1 MTNQHDDTDARE
13 DFSDTPI
20 IPGPDNP
27 DPDGLFIAEVQGRN
41 KRLRQLIQFTH
52 SSTKAAAIMLVAAI
66 IALIVAN
73 TPAHG
78 PFLEFW
84 HTQVSIGIGPF
95 HGEMSLAHI
104 INDIFM
110 AVFFLLVGLEIKY
123 EMTAGEL
130 TNIRQA
136 ILPILGAMGG
146 VLAPIAIYLA
156 FNATHPEAFM
166 GWGVP
171 TATDIAFALG
181 ILSLLGSRVPN
192 GVRVFLS
199 TLAVAD
205 DIIAILVIAI
215 FYGES
220 PDLFWLAAA
229 AIVFVALIVM
239 NRMHVYSLVPYVLV
253 GCVLWFCV
261 FSSGIH
267 STIAGVLL
275 AFAIPSGSRVNLDN
289 FFDWSNKR
297 LRMANSF
304 YEGDE
309 TPLVAQK
316 DYITTVSSLSKISKQ
331 AVPPATRLEH
341 KLYPWVYFLVLP
353 LFALTNA
360 DVAVTGLDLATVT
373 SSPVVLG
380 VFCGLVLGK
389 PIGIM
394 LFSFITIKT
403 KIAKLPEFVT
413 WRHMFGASVLGGV
426 GFTMAIFVANLAYTD
441 AMLITEAKLS
451 ILVASTVAGIV
462 GFVLLFLQAKADQKR
477 GISYV
482 PEGREIFPGMTV
494 LENMEMGAYTL
505 RMSAKEKADKLNE
518 MYELFPRLYERKKQK
533 AGTLSGGEQQM
544 VAIARGLML
553 SPKLLMM
560 DEPSL
565 GLAPIIVDEVFDII
579 SRVNEKANIPVLLVE
594 QNAYMA
600 LSISHRSYVLE
611 NGVIVDEGES
621 KKLLASESIRTAYLG
636 K

>member
-1 MTNQHDDTDARE
+1 MTNQHGHDDADKHE

-52 SSTKAAAIMLVAAI
+52 SSTKAAAIMLLAAI
-66 IALIVAN
+66 VALVVAN

-84 HTQVSIGIGPF
+84 HTQISIGIGAF
-95 HGEMSLAHI
+95 HGEMSFAHI

-136 ILPILGAMGG
+136 ILPILGALGG

-220 PDLFWLAAA
+220 PDLLWLGAA

-239 NRMHVYSLVPYVLV
+239 NRMHVYSLVPYILV

-341 KLYPWVYFLVLP
+341 KLYPWVYFLILP

-360 DVAVTGLDLATVT
+360 DVAVTGLDFATVT

-403 KIAKLPEFVT
+403 KIAQLPEFVT
-413 WRHMFGASVLGGV
+413 WRHMLGASVLGGV
-426 GFTMAIFVANLAYTD
+426 GFTMAIFVANLAYAD
-441 AMLITEAKLS
+441 ALLITEAKLS
-451 ILVASTVAGIV
+451 ILVASTVAGVI
-462 GFVLLFLQAKADQKR
+462 GFVLLLLQAKADQRR

-482 PEGREIFPGMTV
+482 TIVPDDGNVTHADA
-494 LENMEMGAYTL
+494 EMA
-505 RMSAKEKADKLNE
+505 RDSE
-518 MYELFPRLYERKKQK
+518 ELVDQLGDEELAERVR
-533 AGTLSGGEQQM
+533 A
-544 VAIARGLML
+544 
-553 SPKLLMM
+553 
-560 DEPSL
+560 
-565 GLAPIIVDEVFDII
+565 
-579 SRVNEKANIPVLLVE
+579 
-594 QNAYMA
+594 
-600 LSISHRSYVLE
+600 
-611 NGVIVDEGES
+611 
-621 KKLLASESIRTAYLG
+621 ASEHAAAPGEIKVEIKG
-636 K
+636 E

>member
-1 MTNQHDDTDARE
+1 MTNQHGHDDADKHE

-52 SSTKAAAIMLVAAI
+52 SSTKAAAIMLLAAI
-66 IALIVAN
+66 VALVVAN

-84 HTQVSIGIGPF
+84 HTQVSIGIGAF
-95 HGEMSLAHI
+95 HGEMSFAHI

-136 ILPILGAMGG
+136 ILPILGALGG

-220 PDLFWLAAA
+220 PDLLWLGAA

-239 NRMHVYSLVPYVLV
+239 NRMHVYSLVPYILV

-297 LRMANSF
+297 LRMANGF

-341 KLYPWVYFLVLP
+341 KLYPWVYFLILP

-360 DVAVTGLDLATVT
+360 DVAVTGLDFATVT

-403 KIAKLPEFVT
+403 KIAQLPEFVT

-426 GFTMAIFVANLAYTD
+426 GFTMAIFVANLAYAD

-482 PEGREIFPGMTV
+482 TV
-494 LENMEMGAYTL
+494 VPDDGNVSHADAEMG
-505 RMSAKEKADKLNE
+505 RDSE
-518 MYELFPRLYERKKQK
+518 EL
-533 AGTLSGGEQQM
+533 
-544 VAIARGLML
+544 V
-553 SPKLLMM
+553 
-560 DEPSL
+560 DSL
-565 GLAPIIVDEVFDII
+565 GDEEL
-579 SRVNEKANIPVLLVE
+579 SERMR
-594 QNAYMA
+594 MA
-600 LSISHRSYVLE
+600 HESATVP
-611 NGVIVDEGES
+611 GEL
-621 KKLLASESIRTAYLG
+621 KIEVKNV
-636 K
+636 

>member
-1 MTNQHDDTDARE
+1 MINQHGYDDADKHE

-52 SSTKAAAIMLVAAI
+52 SSTKAAAIMLLAAI
-66 IALIVAN
+66 VALVVAN

-84 HTQVSIGIGPF
+84 HTQVSIGIGAF
-95 HGEMSLAHI
+95 HGEMSFAHI

-136 ILPILGAMGG
+136 ILPILGALGG

-220 PDLFWLAAA
+220 PDLLWLGAA

-239 NRMHVYSLVPYVLV
+239 NRMHVYSLVPYILV

-341 KLYPWVYFLVLP
+341 KLYPWVYFLILP

-360 DVAVTGLDLATVT
+360 DVAVTGLDFATVT

-394 LFSFITIKT
+394 LFSFITVKT
-403 KIAKLPEFVT
+403 RIASLPEFVT
-413 WRHMFGASVLGGV
+413 WRHMLGASVLGGV
-426 GFTMAIFVANLAYTD
+426 GFTMAIFVANLAYAD
-441 AMLITEAKLS
+441 ALLITEAKLS
-451 ILVASTVAGIV
+451 ILVASTVAGVI
-462 GFVLLFLQAKADQKR
+462 GFVLLLLQAKADQRR

-482 PEGREIFPGMTV
+482 TIVPDDGNVTHADA
-494 LENMEMGAYTL
+494 EMA
-505 RMSAKEKADKLNE
+505 RDSE
-518 MYELFPRLYERKKQK
+518 ELVDQL
-533 AGTLSGGEQQM
+533 G
-544 VAIARGLML
+544 
-553 SPKLLMM
+553 
-560 DEPSL
+560 DE
-565 GLAPIIVDEVFDII
+565 GLAE
-579 SRVNEKANIPVLLVE
+579 RVRA
-594 QNAYMA
+594 
-600 LSISHRSYVLE
+600 
-611 NGVIVDEGES
+611 
-621 KKLLASESIRTAYLG
+621 ASEHAAAPGEIKVEIKG
-636 K
+636 E

>member
-1 MTNQHDDTDARE
+1 MTNQHGHDDADKHE

-52 SSTKAAAIMLVAAI
+52 SSTKAAAIMLLAAI
-66 IALIVAN
+66 VALVVAN

-84 HTQVSIGIGPF
+84 HTQVSIGIGAF
-95 HGEMSLAHI
+95 HGEISFAHI

-136 ILPILGAMGG
+136 ILPILGALGG

-220 PDLFWLAAA
+220 PDLLWLGAA

-239 NRMHVYSLVPYVLV
+239 NRMHVYSLVPYILV

-341 KLYPWVYFLVLP
+341 KLYPWVYFLILP

-360 DVAVTGLDLATVT
+360 DVAVTGLDFATVT

-394 LFSFITIKT
+394 LFSFITVKT
-403 KIAKLPEFVT
+403 KIASLPEFVT
-413 WRHMFGASVLGGV
+413 WRHMLGASVLGGV
-426 GFTMAIFVANLAYTD
+426 GFTMAIFVANLAYAD
-441 AMLITEAKLS
+441 ALLITEAKLS
-451 ILVASTVAGIV
+451 ILVASTVAGVI
-462 GFVLLFLQAKADQKR
+462 GFVLLLLQAKADQRR

-482 PEGREIFPGMTV
+482 TIVPDDGNVTHADA
-494 LENMEMGAYTL
+494 EMA
-505 RMSAKEKADKLNE
+505 RDSE
-518 MYELFPRLYERKKQK
+518 ELVDQLGDEELAERVR
-533 AGTLSGGEQQM
+533 A
-544 VAIARGLML
+544 
-553 SPKLLMM
+553 
-560 DEPSL
+560 
-565 GLAPIIVDEVFDII
+565 
-579 SRVNEKANIPVLLVE
+579 
-594 QNAYMA
+594 
-600 LSISHRSYVLE
+600 
-611 NGVIVDEGES
+611 
-621 KKLLASESIRTAYLG
+621 ASEHAAAPGEIKVEIKG
-636 K
+636 E

>member
-1 MTNQHDDTDARE
+1 MTNQHGYDDADKHE
-13 DFSDTPI
+13 GFSDTPI

-52 SSTKAAAIMLVAAI
+52 SSTKAAAIMLLAAI
-66 IALIVAN
+66 VALVVAN

-84 HTQVSIGIGPF
+84 HTQVSIGIGAF
-95 HGEMSLAHI
+95 HGEMSFAHI

-136 ILPILGAMGG
+136 ILPILGALGG

-220 PDLFWLAAA
+220 PDLLWLGAA

-239 NRMHVYSLVPYVLV
+239 NRMHVYSLVPYILV

-341 KLYPWVYFLVLP
+341 KLYPWVYFLILP

-360 DVAVTGLDLATVT
+360 DVAVTGLDFATVT

-394 LFSFITIKT
+394 LFSFITVKT
-403 KIAKLPEFVT
+403 KIASLPEFVT
-413 WRHMFGASVLGGV
+413 WRHMLGASVLGGV
-426 GFTMAIFVANLAYTD
+426 GFTMAIFVANLAYAD
-441 AMLITEAKLS
+441 ALLIIEAKLS
-451 ILVASTVAGIV
+451 ILVASTVAGVI
-462 GFVLLFLQAKADQKR
+462 GFVLLLLQAKADQRR
-477 GISYV
+477 GINYV
-482 PEGREIFPGMTV
+482 TIVPDDGNVTHADA
-494 LENMEMGAYTL
+494 EMA
-505 RMSAKEKADKLNE
+505 RDSE
-518 MYELFPRLYERKKQK
+518 ELVDQLGDEELAERVR
-533 AGTLSGGEQQM
+533 A
-544 VAIARGLML
+544 
-553 SPKLLMM
+553 
-560 DEPSL
+560 
-565 GLAPIIVDEVFDII
+565 
-579 SRVNEKANIPVLLVE
+579 
-594 QNAYMA
+594 
-600 LSISHRSYVLE
+600 
-611 NGVIVDEGES
+611 
-621 KKLLASESIRTAYLG
+621 ASEHAAAPGEIKVEIKG
-636 K
+636 E

>member
-1 MTNQHDDTDARE
+1 MTNQHGHDDADKHE

-20 IPGPDNP
+20 IPSPDNP

-52 SSTKAAAIMLVAAI
+52 SSTKAAAIMLLAAI
-66 IALIVAN
+66 VALVVAN

-84 HTQVSIGIGPF
+84 HTQVSIGIGAF
-95 HGEMSLAHI
+95 HGEMSFAHI

-136 ILPILGAMGG
+136 ILPILGALGG

-220 PDLFWLAAA
+220 PDLLWLGAA

-239 NRMHVYSLVPYVLV
+239 NRMHVYSLVPYILV

-341 KLYPWVYFLVLP
+341 KLYPWVYFLILP

-360 DVAVTGLDLATVT
+360 DVAVTGLDFATVT

-389 PIGIM
+389 PIGII
-394 LFSFITIKT
+394 LFSFITVKT
-403 KIAKLPEFVT
+403 KIASLPEFVT
-413 WRHMFGASVLGGV
+413 WRHMLGASVLGGV
-426 GFTMAIFVANLAYTD
+426 GFTMAIFVANLAYAD
-441 AMLITEAKLS
+441 ALLITEAKLS
-451 ILVASTVAGIV
+451 ILVASTVAGVI
-462 GFVLLFLQAKADQKR
+462 GFVLLLLQAKADQRR

-482 PEGREIFPGMTV
+482 TIVPDDGNVTHADA
-494 LENMEMGAYTL
+494 EMA
-505 RMSAKEKADKLNE
+505 RDSE
-518 MYELFPRLYERKKQK
+518 ELVDQLGDEELAERVR
-533 AGTLSGGEQQM
+533 A
-544 VAIARGLML
+544 
-553 SPKLLMM
+553 
-560 DEPSL
+560 
-565 GLAPIIVDEVFDII
+565 
-579 SRVNEKANIPVLLVE
+579 
-594 QNAYMA
+594 
-600 LSISHRSYVLE
+600 
-611 NGVIVDEGES
+611 
-621 KKLLASESIRTAYLG
+621 ASEHAAAPGEIKVEIKG
-636 K
+636 E

>member
-1 MTNQHDDTDARE
+1 MTNQHGHDDADKHE

-52 SSTKAAAIMLVAAI
+52 SSTKAAAIMLLAAI
-66 IALIVAN
+66 VALVVAN

-84 HTQVSIGIGPF
+84 HTQVSIGIGAF
-95 HGEMSLAHI
+95 HGEMSFAHI

-136 ILPILGAMGG
+136 ILPILGALGG

-220 PDLFWLAAA
+220 PDLLWLGAA

-239 NRMHVYSLVPYVLV
+239 NRMHVYSLVPYILV

-341 KLYPWVYFLVLP
+341 KLYPWVYFLILP

-360 DVAVTGLDLATVT
+360 DVAVTGLDFATVT

-380 VFCGLVLGK
+380 VLCGLVLGK

-394 LFSFITIKT
+394 LFSFITVKT
-403 KIAKLPEFVT
+403 KIASLPEFVT
-413 WRHMFGASVLGGV
+413 WRHMLGASVLGGV
-426 GFTMAIFVANLAYTD
+426 GFTMAIFVANLAYAD
-441 AMLITEAKLS
+441 ALLITEAKLS
-451 ILVASTVAGIV
+451 ILVASTVAGVI
-462 GFVLLFLQAKADQKR
+462 GFVLLLLQAKADQRR

-482 PEGREIFPGMTV
+482 TIVPDDGNVTHADA
-494 LENMEMGAYTL
+494 EMA
-505 RMSAKEKADKLNE
+505 RDSE
-518 MYELFPRLYERKKQK
+518 ELVDQLGDEELAERVR
-533 AGTLSGGEQQM
+533 A
-544 VAIARGLML
+544 
-553 SPKLLMM
+553 
-560 DEPSL
+560 
-565 GLAPIIVDEVFDII
+565 
-579 SRVNEKANIPVLLVE
+579 
-594 QNAYMA
+594 
-600 LSISHRSYVLE
+600 
-611 NGVIVDEGES
+611 
-621 KKLLASESIRTAYLG
+621 ASEHAAAPGEIKVEIKGA
-636 K
+636 

>member
-1 MTNQHDDTDARE
+1 MTNQHGHDDADKHE

-20 IPGPDNP
+20 IPSPDNP
-27 DPDGLFIAEVQGRN
+27 DPDGLFIAEVQGCN

-52 SSTKAAAIMLVAAI
+52 SSAKAAAIMLLAAI
-66 IALIVAN
+66 VALVVAN

-84 HTQVSIGIGPF
+84 HTQVSIGIGAF
-95 HGEMSLAHI
+95 HGEMSFAHI

-136 ILPILGAMGG
+136 ILPILGALGG

-220 PDLFWLAAA
+220 PDLLWLGAA

-239 NRMHVYSLVPYVLV
+239 NRMHVYSLVPYILV

-341 KLYPWVYFLVLP
+341 KLYPWVYFLILP

-360 DVAVTGLDLATVT
+360 DVAVTGLDFATVT

-394 LFSFITIKT
+394 LFSFITVKT
-403 KIAKLPEFVT
+403 KIASLPEFVT
-413 WRHMFGASVLGGV
+413 WRHMLGASVLGGV
-426 GFTMAIFVANLAYTD
+426 GFTMAIFVANLAYAD
-441 AMLITEAKLS
+441 ALLITEAKLS
-451 ILVASTVAGIV
+451 ILVASTVAGVI
-462 GFVLLFLQAKADQKR
+462 GFVLLLLQAKADQRR

-482 PEGREIFPGMTV
+482 TIVPDDGNVTHADA
-494 LENMEMGAYTL
+494 EMA
-505 RMSAKEKADKLNE
+505 RDSE
-518 MYELFPRLYERKKQK
+518 ELVDQLGDEELAERVR
-533 AGTLSGGEQQM
+533 A
-544 VAIARGLML
+544 
-553 SPKLLMM
+553 
-560 DEPSL
+560 
-565 GLAPIIVDEVFDII
+565 
-579 SRVNEKANIPVLLVE
+579 
-594 QNAYMA
+594 
-600 LSISHRSYVLE
+600 
-611 NGVIVDEGES
+611 
-621 KKLLASESIRTAYLG
+621 ASEHAAAPGEIKVEIKG
-636 K
+636 E

>member
-1 MTNQHDDTDARE
+1 MTNQHGHDDADKHE

-20 IPGPDNP
+20 SPGPDNP

-52 SSTKAAAIMLVAAI
+52 SSTKAAAIMLLAAI
-66 IALIVAN
+66 VALVVAN

-84 HTQVSIGIGPF
+84 HTQVSIGIGAF
-95 HGEMSLAHI
+95 HGEMSFAHI

-136 ILPILGAMGG
+136 ILPILGALGG

-220 PDLFWLAAA
+220 PDLLWLGAA

-239 NRMHVYSLVPYVLV
+239 NRMHVYSLVPYILV

-341 KLYPWVYFLVLP
+341 KLYPWVYFLILP

-360 DVAVTGLDLATVT
+360 DVAVTGLDFATVT

-403 KIAKLPEFVT
+403 KIAQLPEFVT

-426 GFTMAIFVANLAYTD
+426 GFTMAIFVANLAYAD

-482 PEGREIFPGMTV
+482 TV
-494 LENMEMGAYTL
+494 VPDDGNVSHADAEMG
-505 RMSAKEKADKLNE
+505 RDSE
-518 MYELFPRLYERKKQK
+518 EL
-533 AGTLSGGEQQM
+533 
-544 VAIARGLML
+544 V
-553 SPKLLMM
+553 
-560 DEPSL
+560 DSL
-565 GLAPIIVDEVFDII
+565 GDEEL
-579 SRVNEKANIPVLLVE
+579 SERMR
-594 QNAYMA
+594 MA
-600 LSISHRSYVLE
+600 HESATVP
-611 NGVIVDEGES
+611 GEL
-621 KKLLASESIRTAYLG
+621 KIEVKNV
-636 K
+636 

>member
-1 MTNQHDDTDARE
+1 MLL
-13 DFSDTPI
+13 
-20 IPGPDNP
+20 G
-27 DPDGLFIAEVQGRN
+27 
-41 KRLRQLIQFTH
+41 
-52 SSTKAAAIMLVAAI
+52 AILS
-66 IALIVAN
+66 LIVAN
-73 TPAHG
+73 SPAYG
-78 PFLEFW
+78 SFLEFW
-84 HTQVSIGIGPF
+84 HTEITLGFGSANTS
-95 HGEMSLAHI
+95 MSLAHI

-136 ILPILGAMGG
+136 ILPILGALGG

-220 PDLFWLAAA
+220 PDLLWLGAA

-239 NRMHVYSLVPYVLV
+239 NRMHVYSLVPYILV

-341 KLYPWVYFLVLP
+341 KLYPWVYFLILP

-360 DVAVTGLDLATVT
+360 DVAVTGLDFATVT

-394 LFSFITIKT
+394 LFSFITVKT
-403 KIAKLPEFVT
+403 RIASLPEFVT
-413 WRHMFGASVLGGV
+413 WRHMLGAAVLGGV
-426 GFTMAIFVANLAYTD
+426 GFTMAIFVANLAYAD
-441 AMLITEAKLS
+441 AMLVTEAKLS
-451 ILVASTVAGIV
+451 ILVASTVAGVI
-462 GFVLLFLQAKADQKR
+462 GFVLLLLQAKADQRR

-482 PEGREIFPGMTV
+482 TIVPDDGNVTHADA
-494 LENMEMGAYTL
+494 EMA
-505 RMSAKEKADKLNE
+505 RDSE
-518 MYELFPRLYERKKQK
+518 ELVDQLGDEELAERVR
-533 AGTLSGGEQQM
+533 A
-544 VAIARGLML
+544 
-553 SPKLLMM
+553 
-560 DEPSL
+560 
-565 GLAPIIVDEVFDII
+565 
-579 SRVNEKANIPVLLVE
+579 
-594 QNAYMA
+594 
-600 LSISHRSYVLE
+600 
-611 NGVIVDEGES
+611 
-621 KKLLASESIRTAYLG
+621 ASEHAAAPGEIKVEIKG
-636 K
+636 E

>member
-1 MTNQHDDTDARE
+1 MTNQHGYDDADKHE

-52 SSTKAAAIMLVAAI
+52 SSTKAAAIMLLAAI
-66 IALIVAN
+66 VALVVAN

-84 HTQVSIGIGPF
+84 HTQVSIGIGAF
-95 HGEMSLAHI
+95 HGEMSFAHI

-136 ILPILGAMGG
+136 ILPILGALGG

-220 PDLFWLAAA
+220 PDLLWLGAA

-239 NRMHVYSLVPYVLV
+239 NRMHVYSLVPYILV
-253 GCVLWFCV
+253 GGVLWFCV

-341 KLYPWVYFLVLP
+341 KLYPWVYFLILP

-360 DVAVTGLDLATVT
+360 DVAVTGLDFATVT

-394 LFSFITIKT
+394 LFSFITVKT
-403 KIAKLPEFVT
+403 KIASLPEFVT
-413 WRHMFGASVLGGV
+413 WRHMLGASVLGGV
-426 GFTMAIFVANLAYTD
+426 GFTMAIFVANLAYAD
-441 AMLITEAKLS
+441 ALLITEAKLS
-451 ILVASTVAGIV
+451 ILVASTVAGVI
-462 GFVLLFLQAKADQKR
+462 GFVLLLLQAKADQRR

-482 PEGREIFPGMTV
+482 AIVPDDGNVTHADA
-494 LENMEMGAYTL
+494 EMA
-505 RMSAKEKADKLNE
+505 RDSE
-518 MYELFPRLYERKKQK
+518 ELVDQLGDEELAERVR
-533 AGTLSGGEQQM
+533 A
-544 VAIARGLML
+544 
-553 SPKLLMM
+553 
-560 DEPSL
+560 
-565 GLAPIIVDEVFDII
+565 
-579 SRVNEKANIPVLLVE
+579 
-594 QNAYMA
+594 
-600 LSISHRSYVLE
+600 
-611 NGVIVDEGES
+611 
-621 KKLLASESIRTAYLG
+621 ASEHAAAPGEIKVEIKG
-636 K
+636 E

>member
-1 MTNQHDDTDARE
+1 MTNQHGHDDADKHE

-52 SSTKAAAIMLVAAI
+52 SSTKAAAIMLLAAI
-66 IALIVAN
+66 VALVVAN

-84 HTQVSIGIGPF
+84 HTQVSIGIGAF
-95 HGEMSLAHI
+95 HGEMSFAHI

-136 ILPILGAMGG
+136 ILPILGALGG

-166 GWGVP
+166 GWGLP

-220 PDLFWLAAA
+220 PDLLWLGAA

-239 NRMHVYSLVPYVLV
+239 NRMHVYSLVPYILV

-341 KLYPWVYFLVLP
+341 KLYPWVYFLILP

-360 DVAVTGLDLATVT
+360 DVAVTGLDFATVT

-403 KIAKLPEFVT
+403 KIAQLPEFVT

-426 GFTMAIFVANLAYTD
+426 GFTMAIFVANLAYAD

-482 PEGREIFPGMTV
+482 TV
-494 LENMEMGAYTL
+494 VPDDGNVSHADAEMG
-505 RMSAKEKADKLNE
+505 RDSE
-518 MYELFPRLYERKKQK
+518 EL
-533 AGTLSGGEQQM
+533 
-544 VAIARGLML
+544 V
-553 SPKLLMM
+553 
-560 DEPSL
+560 DSL
-565 GLAPIIVDEVFDII
+565 GDEEL
-579 SRVNEKANIPVLLVE
+579 SERMR
-594 QNAYMA
+594 MA
-600 LSISHRSYVLE
+600 HESATVP
-611 NGVIVDEGES
+611 GEL
-621 KKLLASESIRTAYLG
+621 KIEVKNV
-636 K
+636 

>member
-1 MTNQHDDTDARE
+1 MTNQHGHDDADKHE

-52 SSTKAAAIMLVAAI
+52 SSTKAAAIMLLAAI
-66 IALIVAN
+66 VALVVAN

-84 HTQVSIGIGPF
+84 HTQVSIGIGAF
-95 HGEMSLAHI
+95 HGEMSFAHI

-136 ILPILGAMGG
+136 ILPILGALGG

-156 FNATHPEAFM
+156 FNATRPEAFM

-220 PDLFWLAAA
+220 PDLLWLGAA

-239 NRMHVYSLVPYVLV
+239 NRMHVYSLVPYILV

-341 KLYPWVYFLVLP
+341 KLYPWVYFLILP

-360 DVAVTGLDLATVT
+360 DVAVTGLDFATVT

-394 LFSFITIKT
+394 LFSFITVKT
-403 KIAKLPEFVT
+403 KIASLPEFVT
-413 WRHMFGASVLGGV
+413 WRHMLGASVLGGV
-426 GFTMAIFVANLAYTD
+426 GFTMAIFVANLAYAD
-441 AMLITEAKLS
+441 ALLITEAKLS
-451 ILVASTVAGIV
+451 ILVASTVAGVI
-462 GFVLLFLQAKADQKR
+462 GFVLLLLQAKADQRR

-482 PEGREIFPGMTV
+482 TIVPDDGNVTHADA
-494 LENMEMGAYTL
+494 EMA
-505 RMSAKEKADKLNE
+505 RDSE
-518 MYELFPRLYERKKQK
+518 ELVDQLGDEEL
-533 AGTLSGGEQQM
+533 A
-544 VAIARGLML
+544 ARVR
-553 SPKLLMM
+553 
-560 DEPSL
+560 
-565 GLAPIIVDEVFDII
+565 A
-579 SRVNEKANIPVLLVE
+579 
-594 QNAYMA
+594 
-600 LSISHRSYVLE
+600 
-611 NGVIVDEGES
+611 
-621 KKLLASESIRTAYLG
+621 ASEHAAAPGEIKVEIKG
-636 K
+636 E

>member
-1 MTNQHDDTDARE
+1 MTNQHERETADRRE

-84 HTQVSIGIGPF
+84 HTQVSIGIGAF

-136 ILPILGAMGG
+136 ILPILGALGG
-146 VLAPIAIYLA
+146 VLAPIVIYLI

-229 AIVFVALIVM
+229 AVVFVALIVM

-341 KLYPWVYFLVLP
+341 KLYPWVYFLILP

-360 DVAVTGLDLATVT
+360 DVAVTGLDLAMVT

-380 VFCGLVLGK
+380 VFCGLVFGK

-403 KIAKLPEFVT
+403 KIAQLPEFVT

-426 GFTMAIFVANLAYTD
+426 GFTMAIFVANLAYAD

-482 PEGREIFPGMTV
+482 TV
-494 LENMEMGAYTL
+494 VPDDGNVSHADAEMG
-505 RMSAKEKADKLNE
+505 RDSE
-518 MYELFPRLYERKKQK
+518 EL
-533 AGTLSGGEQQM
+533 
-544 VAIARGLML
+544 V
-553 SPKLLMM
+553 
-560 DEPSL
+560 DSL
-565 GLAPIIVDEVFDII
+565 GDEEL
-579 SRVNEKANIPVLLVE
+579 SERML
-594 QNAYMA
+594 MA
-600 LSISHRSYVLE
+600 HESATVP
-611 NGVIVDEGES
+611 GEL
-621 KKLLASESIRTAYLG
+621 KIEVKDV
-636 K
+636 

>member
-1 MTNQHDDTDARE
+1 MTNQHGHDDADKHE

-52 SSTKAAAIMLVAAI
+52 SSTKAAAIMLLAAI
-66 IALIVAN
+66 VALVVAN

-84 HTQVSIGIGPF
+84 HTQISIGIGAF
-95 HGEMSLAHI
+95 HGEMSFAHI

-136 ILPILGAMGG
+136 ILPILGALGG

-220 PDLFWLAAA
+220 PDLLWLGAA

-239 NRMHVYSLVPYVLV
+239 NRMHVYSLVPYILV

-267 STIAGVLL
+267 STIADVLL

-341 KLYPWVYFLVLP
+341 KLYPWVYFLILP

-360 DVAVTGLDLATVT
+360 DVAVTGLDFATVT
-373 SSPVVLG
+373 SLPVVLG

-394 LFSFITIKT
+394 LFSFITVKT
-403 KIAKLPEFVT
+403 KIASLPEFVT
-413 WRHMFGASVLGGV
+413 WRHMLGASVLGGV
-426 GFTMAIFVANLAYTD
+426 GFTMAIFVANLAYAD
-441 AMLITEAKLS
+441 ALLITEAKLS
-451 ILVASTVAGIV
+451 ILVASTVAGVI
-462 GFVLLFLQAKADQKR
+462 GFVLLLLQAKADQRR

-482 PEGREIFPGMTV
+482 TIVPDDGNVTHADA
-494 LENMEMGAYTL
+494 EMA
-505 RMSAKEKADKLNE
+505 RDSE
-518 MYELFPRLYERKKQK
+518 ELVDQLGDEELAERVR
-533 AGTLSGGEQQM
+533 A
-544 VAIARGLML
+544 
-553 SPKLLMM
+553 
-560 DEPSL
+560 
-565 GLAPIIVDEVFDII
+565 
-579 SRVNEKANIPVLLVE
+579 
-594 QNAYMA
+594 
-600 LSISHRSYVLE
+600 
-611 NGVIVDEGES
+611 
-621 KKLLASESIRTAYLG
+621 ASEHAAAPGEIKVEIKG
-636 K
+636 E

>member
-1 MTNQHDDTDARE
+1 MTNQHGHDDADKHE

-52 SSTKAAAIMLVAAI
+52 SSTKAAAIMLLAAI
-66 IALIVAN
+66 VALVVAN

-84 HTQVSIGIGPF
+84 HTQVSIGIGAF
-95 HGEMSLAHI
+95 HGEMSFAHI

-136 ILPILGAMGG
+136 ILPILGALGG

-181 ILSLLGSRVPN
+181 ILSLLGSSVPN

-220 PDLFWLAAA
+220 PDLLWLGAA

-239 NRMHVYSLVPYVLV
+239 NRMHVYSLVPYILV

-341 KLYPWVYFLVLP
+341 KLYPWVYFLILP

-360 DVAVTGLDLATVT
+360 DVAVTGLDFATVT

-394 LFSFITIKT
+394 LFSFITVKT
-403 KIAKLPEFVT
+403 KIASLPEFVT
-413 WRHMFGASVLGGV
+413 WRHMLGASVLGGV
-426 GFTMAIFVANLAYTD
+426 GFTMAIFVANLAYAD
-441 AMLITEAKLS
+441 ALLITEAKLS
-451 ILVASTVAGIV
+451 ILVASTVAGVI
-462 GFVLLFLQAKADQKR
+462 GFVLLLLQAKADQRR

-482 PEGREIFPGMTV
+482 TIVPDDGNVTHADA
-494 LENMEMGAYTL
+494 EMA
-505 RMSAKEKADKLNE
+505 RDSE
-518 MYELFPRLYERKKQK
+518 ELVDQLGDEELAERVR
-533 AGTLSGGEQQM
+533 A
-544 VAIARGLML
+544 
-553 SPKLLMM
+553 
-560 DEPSL
+560 
-565 GLAPIIVDEVFDII
+565 
-579 SRVNEKANIPVLLVE
+579 
-594 QNAYMA
+594 
-600 LSISHRSYVLE
+600 
-611 NGVIVDEGES
+611 
-621 KKLLASESIRTAYLG
+621 ASEHAAAPGEIKVEIKG
-636 K
+636 E

>member
-1 MTNQHDDTDARE
+1 MSNQHGHDDADKHE

-52 SSTKAAAIMLVAAI
+52 SSTKAAAIMLMAAI

-84 HTQVSIGIGPF
+84 HMKVAVGIGPF
-95 HGEMSLAHI
+95 HGEMSFAHV

-136 ILPILGAMGG
+136 ILPILGALGG

-156 FNATHPEAFM
+156 FNATHPEAFI

-220 PDLFWLAAA
+220 PDLFWLAMAA
-229 AIVFVALIVM
+229 VVFVALIVM
-239 NRMHVYSLVPYVLV
+239 NRMHVYSLVPYILV

-341 KLYPWVYFLVLP
+341 KLYPWVYFLILP

-360 DVAVTGLDLATVT
+360 DVAVTGLDFATVT

-394 LFSFITIKT
+394 LFSFITVKT
-403 KIAKLPEFVT
+403 KIASLPEFVT
-413 WRHMFGASVLGGV
+413 WRHMLGAAVLGGV
-426 GFTMAIFVANLAYTD
+426 GFTMAIFVANLAYAD
-441 AMLITEAKLS
+441 ALLITEAKLS
-451 ILVASTVAGIV
+451 ILVASTVAGVI
-462 GFVLLFLQAKADQKR
+462 GFVLLLLQAKADQRR

-482 PEGREIFPGMTV
+482 TIVPDDGNVTHADA
-494 LENMEMGAYTL
+494 EMA
-505 RMSAKEKADKLNE
+505 RDSE
-518 MYELFPRLYERKKQK
+518 ELVDQLGDEELAERVR
-533 AGTLSGGEQQM
+533 A
-544 VAIARGLML
+544 
-553 SPKLLMM
+553 
-560 DEPSL
+560 
-565 GLAPIIVDEVFDII
+565 
-579 SRVNEKANIPVLLVE
+579 
-594 QNAYMA
+594 
-600 LSISHRSYVLE
+600 
-611 NGVIVDEGES
+611 
-621 KKLLASESIRTAYLG
+621 ASEHAAAPGEIKVEIKG
-636 K
+636 E

>member
-1 MTNQHDDTDARE
+1 MTNQHGHDDADKHE

-52 SSTKAAAIMLVAAI
+52 SSTKAAAIMLLAAI
-66 IALIVAN
+66 VALVVAN

-84 HTQVSIGIGPF
+84 HTQVSIGIGAF
-95 HGEMSLAHI
+95 HGEMSFAHI

-136 ILPILGAMGG
+136 ILPILGALGG

-220 PDLFWLAAA
+220 PDLLWLGAA

-239 NRMHVYSLVPYVLV
+239 NRMHVYSLVPYILV

-341 KLYPWVYFLVLP
+341 KLYPWVYFLILP

-360 DVAVTGLDLATVT
+360 DVAVTGLDFATVT
-373 SSPVVLG
+373 SLPVVLG

-394 LFSFITIKT
+394 LFSFITVKT
-403 KIAKLPEFVT
+403 KIASLPEFVT
-413 WRHMFGASVLGGV
+413 WRHMLGASVLGGV
-426 GFTMAIFVANLAYTD
+426 GFTMAIFVANLAYAD
-441 AMLITEAKLS
+441 ALLITEAKLS
-451 ILVASTVAGIV
+451 ILVASTVAGVI
-462 GFVLLFLQAKADQKR
+462 GFVLLLLQAKADQRR

-482 PEGREIFPGMTV
+482 TIVPDDGNVTHADA
-494 LENMEMGAYTL
+494 EMA
-505 RMSAKEKADKLNE
+505 RDSE
-518 MYELFPRLYERKKQK
+518 ELVDQLGDEELAERVR
-533 AGTLSGGEQQM
+533 A
-544 VAIARGLML
+544 
-553 SPKLLMM
+553 
-560 DEPSL
+560 
-565 GLAPIIVDEVFDII
+565 
-579 SRVNEKANIPVLLVE
+579 
-594 QNAYMA
+594 
-600 LSISHRSYVLE
+600 
-611 NGVIVDEGES
+611 
-621 KKLLASESIRTAYLG
+621 ASEHAAAPGEIKVEIKG
-636 K
+636 E

>member
-1 MTNQHDDTDARE
+1 MTNQHGYDDADKHE

-52 SSTKAAAIMLVAAI
+52 SSTKAAAIMLLAAI
-66 IALIVAN
+66 VALVVAN

-84 HTQVSIGIGPF
+84 HTQVSIGIGAF
-95 HGEMSLAHI
+95 HGEMSFAHI

-130 TNIRQA
+130 TNIRQT
-136 ILPILGAMGG
+136 ILPILGALGG

-220 PDLFWLAAA
+220 PDLLWLGAA

-239 NRMHVYSLVPYVLV
+239 NRMHVYSLVPYILV

-341 KLYPWVYFLVLP
+341 KLYPWVYFLILP

-360 DVAVTGLDLATVT
+360 DVAVTGLDFATVT

-394 LFSFITIKT
+394 LFSFITVKT
-403 KIAKLPEFVT
+403 KIASLPEFVT
-413 WRHMFGASVLGGV
+413 WRHMLGAAVLGGV
-426 GFTMAIFVANLAYTD
+426 GFTMAIFVANLAYAD
-441 AMLITEAKLS
+441 AMLVTEAKLS
-451 ILVASTVAGIV
+451 ILVASTVAGVI
-462 GFVLLFLQAKADQKR
+462 GFVLLLLQAKADQRR

-482 PEGREIFPGMTV
+482 TIVPDDGNVTHADA
-494 LENMEMGAYTL
+494 EMA
-505 RMSAKEKADKLNE
+505 RDSE
-518 MYELFPRLYERKKQK
+518 ELVDQLGDEELAERVR
-533 AGTLSGGEQQM
+533 A
-544 VAIARGLML
+544 
-553 SPKLLMM
+553 
-560 DEPSL
+560 
-565 GLAPIIVDEVFDII
+565 
-579 SRVNEKANIPVLLVE
+579 
-594 QNAYMA
+594 
-600 LSISHRSYVLE
+600 
-611 NGVIVDEGES
+611 
-621 KKLLASESIRTAYLG
+621 ASEHAAAPGEIKVEIKG
-636 K
+636 E

>member
-1 MTNQHDDTDARE
+1 MTNQHGHDDADKHE

-20 IPGPDNP
+20 IPSPDNP

-52 SSTKAAAIMLVAAI
+52 SSTKAAAIMLLAAI
-66 IALIVAN
+66 VALVVAN

-84 HTQVSIGIGPF
+84 HTQVSIGIGAF
-95 HGEMSLAHI
+95 HGEMSFAYI

-136 ILPILGAMGG
+136 ILPILGALGG

-220 PDLFWLAAA
+220 PDLLWLGAA

-239 NRMHVYSLVPYVLV
+239 NRMHVYSLVPYILV

-341 KLYPWVYFLVLP
+341 KLYPWVYFLILP

-360 DVAVTGLDLATVT
+360 DVAVTGLDFATVT

-394 LFSFITIKT
+394 LFSFITVKT
-403 KIAKLPEFVT
+403 RIASLPEFVT
-413 WRHMFGASVLGGV
+413 WRHMLGAAVLGGV
-426 GFTMAIFVANLAYTD
+426 GFTMAIFVANLAYAD
-441 AMLITEAKLS
+441 AMLVTEAKLS
-451 ILVASTVAGIV
+451 ILVASTVAGVI
-462 GFVLLFLQAKADQKR
+462 GFVLLLLQAKADQRR

-482 PEGREIFPGMTV
+482 TIVPDDGNVTHADA
-494 LENMEMGAYTL
+494 EMA
-505 RMSAKEKADKLNE
+505 RDSE
-518 MYELFPRLYERKKQK
+518 ELVDQLGDEELAERVR
-533 AGTLSGGEQQM
+533 A
-544 VAIARGLML
+544 
-553 SPKLLMM
+553 
-560 DEPSL
+560 
-565 GLAPIIVDEVFDII
+565 
-579 SRVNEKANIPVLLVE
+579 
-594 QNAYMA
+594 
-600 LSISHRSYVLE
+600 
-611 NGVIVDEGES
+611 
-621 KKLLASESIRTAYLG
+621 ASEHAAAPGEIKVEIKG
-636 K
+636 E

>member
-1 MTNQHDDTDARE
+1 MTNQHGHDDADKHE

-52 SSTKAAAIMLVAAI
+52 SSTKAAAIMLLAAI
-66 IALIVAN
+66 VALVVAN

-84 HTQVSIGIGPF
+84 HTQVSIGIGAF
-95 HGEMSLAHI
+95 HGEMSFAHI

-136 ILPILGAMGG
+136 ILPILGALGG

-220 PDLFWLAAA
+220 PDLLWLGAA

-239 NRMHVYSLVPYVLV
+239 NRMHVYSLVPYILV

-341 KLYPWVYFLVLP
+341 KLYPWVYFLILP

-360 DVAVTGLDLATVT
+360 DVAVTGLDFATVT

-403 KIAKLPEFVT
+403 KIAQLPEFVT

-426 GFTMAIFVANLAYTD
+426 GFTMAIFVANLAYAD

-477 GISYV
+477 GINYV
-482 PEGREIFPGMTV
+482 TV
-494 LENMEMGAYTL
+494 VPDDGNVSHADAEMG
-505 RMSAKEKADKLNE
+505 RDSE
-518 MYELFPRLYERKKQK
+518 EL
-533 AGTLSGGEQQM
+533 
-544 VAIARGLML
+544 V
-553 SPKLLMM
+553 
-560 DEPSL
+560 DSL
-565 GLAPIIVDEVFDII
+565 GDEEL
-579 SRVNEKANIPVLLVE
+579 SERMR
-594 QNAYMA
+594 MA
-600 LSISHRSYVLE
+600 HESATVP
-611 NGVIVDEGES
+611 GEL
-621 KKLLASESIRTAYLG
+621 KIEVKNV
-636 K
+636 

>member
-1 MTNQHDDTDARE
+1 MTNQHGHDDADKHE
-13 DFSDTPI
+13 DFSDTSI

-52 SSTKAAAIMLVAAI
+52 SSTKAAAIMLLAAI
-66 IALIVAN
+66 VALVVAN

-84 HTQVSIGIGPF
+84 HTQVSIGIGAF
-95 HGEMSLAHI
+95 HGEMSFAHI

-136 ILPILGAMGG
+136 ILPILGALGG

-220 PDLFWLAAA
+220 PDLLWLGAA

-239 NRMHVYSLVPYVLV
+239 NRMHVYSLVPYILV

-341 KLYPWVYFLVLP
+341 KLYPWVYFLILP

-360 DVAVTGLDLATVT
+360 DVAVTGLDFATVT

-403 KIAKLPEFVT
+403 KIAQLPEFVT

-426 GFTMAIFVANLAYTD
+426 GFTMAIFVANLAYAD

-482 PEGREIFPGMTV
+482 TV
-494 LENMEMGAYTL
+494 VPDDGNVSHADAEMG
-505 RMSAKEKADKLNE
+505 RDSE
-518 MYELFPRLYERKKQK
+518 EL
-533 AGTLSGGEQQM
+533 
-544 VAIARGLML
+544 V
-553 SPKLLMM
+553 
-560 DEPSL
+560 DSL
-565 GLAPIIVDEVFDII
+565 GDEEL
-579 SRVNEKANIPVLLVE
+579 SERMR
-594 QNAYMA
+594 MA
-600 LSISHRSYVLE
+600 HESATVP
-611 NGVIVDEGES
+611 GEL
-621 KKLLASESIRTAYLG
+621 KIEVKNV
-636 K
+636 

>member
-1 MTNQHDDTDARE
+1 MTNQHGHDDADKHE

-20 IPGPDNP
+20 IPSPDNP

-52 SSTKAAAIMLVAAI
+52 SSAKAAAIMLLAAI
-66 IALIVAN
+66 VALVVAN

-84 HTQVSIGIGPF
+84 HTQVSIGIGAF
-95 HGEMSLAHI
+95 HGEMSFAHI

-136 ILPILGAMGG
+136 ILPILGALGG

-220 PDLFWLAAA
+220 PDLLWLGAA

-239 NRMHVYSLVPYVLV
+239 NRMHVYSLVPYILV

-341 KLYPWVYFLVLP
+341 KLYPWVYFLILP

-360 DVAVTGLDLATVT
+360 DVAVTGLDFATVT

-394 LFSFITIKT
+394 LFSFITVKT
-403 KIAKLPEFVT
+403 KIASLPEFVT
-413 WRHMFGASVLGGV
+413 WRHMLGASVLGGV
-426 GFTMAIFVANLAYTD
+426 GFTMAIFVANLAYAD
-441 AMLITEAKLS
+441 ALLITEAKLS
-451 ILVASTVAGIV
+451 ILVASTVAGVI
-462 GFVLLFLQAKADQKR
+462 GFVLLLLQAKADQRR

-482 PEGREIFPGMTV
+482 TIVPDDGNVTHADA
-494 LENMEMGAYTL
+494 EMA
-505 RMSAKEKADKLNE
+505 RDSE
-518 MYELFPRLYERKKQK
+518 ELVDQLGDEELAERVR
-533 AGTLSGGEQQM
+533 A
-544 VAIARGLML
+544 
-553 SPKLLMM
+553 
-560 DEPSL
+560 
-565 GLAPIIVDEVFDII
+565 
-579 SRVNEKANIPVLLVE
+579 
-594 QNAYMA
+594 
-600 LSISHRSYVLE
+600 
-611 NGVIVDEGES
+611 
-621 KKLLASESIRTAYLG
+621 ASEHAAAPGEIKVEIKG
-636 K
+636 E

>member
-1 MTNQHDDTDARE
+1 MTNQHGHDDADKHE

-52 SSTKAAAIMLVAAI
+52 SSTKAAAIMLLAAI
-66 IALIVAN
+66 VALVVAN

-84 HTQVSIGIGPF
+84 HTQVSIGIGAF
-95 HGEMSLAHI
+95 HGEMSFAHI

-136 ILPILGAMGG
+136 ILPILGALGG

-220 PDLFWLAAA
+220 PDLLWLGAA

-239 NRMHVYSLVPYVLV
+239 NRMHVYSLVPYILV

-341 KLYPWVYFLVLP
+341 KLYPWVYFLILP

-360 DVAVTGLDLATVT
+360 DVAVTGLDFATVT

-394 LFSFITIKT
+394 LFSFITVKT
-403 KIAKLPEFVT
+403 KIASLPEFVT
-413 WRHMFGASVLGGV
+413 WRHMLGASVLGGV
-426 GFTMAIFVANLAYTD
+426 GFTMAIFVANLAYAD
-441 AMLITEAKLS
+441 ALLITEAKLS
-451 ILVASTVAGIV
+451 ILVASTVAGVI
-462 GFVLLFLQAKADQKR
+462 GFVLLLLQAKADQGR
-477 GISYV
+477 GINYV
-482 PEGREIFPGMTV
+482 TIVPDDGNVTHADA
-494 LENMEMGAYTL
+494 EMA
-505 RMSAKEKADKLNE
+505 RDSE
-518 MYELFPRLYERKKQK
+518 ELVDQLGDEELAERVR
-533 AGTLSGGEQQM
+533 A
-544 VAIARGLML
+544 
-553 SPKLLMM
+553 
-560 DEPSL
+560 
-565 GLAPIIVDEVFDII
+565 
-579 SRVNEKANIPVLLVE
+579 
-594 QNAYMA
+594 
-600 LSISHRSYVLE
+600 
-611 NGVIVDEGES
+611 
-621 KKLLASESIRTAYLG
+621 ASEHAAAPGEIKVEIKG
-636 K
+636 E

>member
-1 MTNQHDDTDARE
+1 MTNQHGHDDADKHE

-52 SSTKAAAIMLVAAI
+52 SSTKAAAIMLLAAI
-66 IALIVAN
+66 VALVVAN

-84 HTQVSIGIGPF
+84 HTQISIGIGAF
-95 HGEMSLAHI
+95 HGEMSFAHI

-136 ILPILGAMGG
+136 ILPILGALGG

-220 PDLFWLAAA
+220 PDLLWLGAA

-239 NRMHVYSLVPYVLV
+239 NRMHVYSLVPYILV

-341 KLYPWVYFLVLP
+341 KLYPWVYFLILP

-360 DVAVTGLDLATVT
+360 DVAVTGLDFATVT

-394 LFSFITIKT
+394 LFSFITVKT
-403 KIAKLPEFVT
+403 KIASLPEFVT
-413 WRHMFGASVLGGV
+413 WRHMLGASVLGGV
-426 GFTMAIFVANLAYTD
+426 GFTMAIFVANLAYAD
-441 AMLITEAKLS
+441 ALLITEAKLS
-451 ILVASTVAGIV
+451 ILVASTVAGVI
-462 GFVLLFLQAKADQKR
+462 GFVLLLLQAKADQRR

-482 PEGREIFPGMTV
+482 TIVPDDGNVTHADAEMARDSEELAERVRAAGEHAAAPGEIKV
-494 LENMEMGAYTL
+494 EI
-505 RMSAKEKADKLNE
+505 K
-518 MYELFPRLYERKKQK
+518 
-533 AGTLSGGEQQM
+533 GE
-544 VAIARGLML
+544 
-553 SPKLLMM
+553 
-560 DEPSL
+560 
-565 GLAPIIVDEVFDII
+565 
-579 SRVNEKANIPVLLVE
+579 
-594 QNAYMA
+594 
-600 LSISHRSYVLE
+600 
-611 NGVIVDEGES
+611 
-621 KKLLASESIRTAYLG
+621 
-636 K
+636 

>member
-1 MTNQHDDTDARE
+1 MINQHGYDDADKHE

-52 SSTKAAAIMLVAAI
+52 SSAKAAAIMLLAAI
-66 IALIVAN
+66 VALVVAN

-84 HTQVSIGIGPF
+84 HTQVSIGIGAF
-95 HGEMSLAHI
+95 HGEMSFAHI

-136 ILPILGAMGG
+136 ILPILGALGG

-220 PDLFWLAAA
+220 PDLLWLGAA

-239 NRMHVYSLVPYVLV
+239 NRMHVYSLVPYILV

-341 KLYPWVYFLVLP
+341 KLYPWVYFLILP

-360 DVAVTGLDLATVT
+360 DVAVTGLDFATVT

-394 LFSFITIKT
+394 LFSFITVKT
-403 KIAKLPEFVT
+403 RIASLPEFVT
-413 WRHMFGASVLGGV
+413 WRHMLGASVLGGV
-426 GFTMAIFVANLAYTD
+426 GFTMAIFVANLAYAD
-441 AMLITEAKLS
+441 ALLITEAKLS
-451 ILVASTVAGIV
+451 ILVASTVAGVI
-462 GFVLLFLQAKADQKR
+462 GFVLLLLQAKADQRR

-482 PEGREIFPGMTV
+482 TIVPDDGNVTHADA
-494 LENMEMGAYTL
+494 EMA
-505 RMSAKEKADKLNE
+505 RDSE
-518 MYELFPRLYERKKQK
+518 ELVDQLGDEELAERVR
-533 AGTLSGGEQQM
+533 A
-544 VAIARGLML
+544 
-553 SPKLLMM
+553 
-560 DEPSL
+560 
-565 GLAPIIVDEVFDII
+565 
-579 SRVNEKANIPVLLVE
+579 
-594 QNAYMA
+594 
-600 LSISHRSYVLE
+600 
-611 NGVIVDEGES
+611 
-621 KKLLASESIRTAYLG
+621 ASEHAAAPGEIKVEIKG
-636 K
+636 E

>member
-1 MTNQHDDTDARE
+1 MTNQHGHDDADKHE

-52 SSTKAAAIMLVAAI
+52 SSTKAAAIMLLAAI
-66 IALIVAN
+66 VALVVAN

-84 HTQVSIGIGPF
+84 HTQVSIGIGAF
-95 HGEMSLAHI
+95 HGEMSFAHI

-136 ILPILGAMGG
+136 ILPILGALGG

-220 PDLFWLAAA
+220 PDLLWLGAA

-239 NRMHVYSLVPYVLV
+239 NRMHVYSLVPYILV

-341 KLYPWVYFLVLP
+341 KLYPWVYFLILP

-360 DVAVTGLDLATVT
+360 DVAVTGLYFATVT

-394 LFSFITIKT
+394 LFSFITVKT
-403 KIAKLPEFVT
+403 KIASLPEFVT
-413 WRHMFGASVLGGV
+413 WRHMLGASVLGGV
-426 GFTMAIFVANLAYTD
+426 GFTMAIFVANLAYAD
-441 AMLITEAKLS
+441 ALLITEAKLS
-451 ILVASTVAGIV
+451 ILVASTVAGVI
-462 GFVLLFLQAKADQKR
+462 GFVLLLLQAKADQRR

-482 PEGREIFPGMTV
+482 TIVPDDGNVTHADA
-494 LENMEMGAYTL
+494 EMA
-505 RMSAKEKADKLNE
+505 RDSE
-518 MYELFPRLYERKKQK
+518 ELVDQLGDEELAERVR
-533 AGTLSGGEQQM
+533 A
-544 VAIARGLML
+544 
-553 SPKLLMM
+553 
-560 DEPSL
+560 
-565 GLAPIIVDEVFDII
+565 
-579 SRVNEKANIPVLLVE
+579 
-594 QNAYMA
+594 
-600 LSISHRSYVLE
+600 
-611 NGVIVDEGES
+611 
-621 KKLLASESIRTAYLG
+621 ASEHAAAPGEIKVEIKG
-636 K
+636 E

>member
-1 MTNQHDDTDARE
+1 MTNQHGYDDADKHE
-13 DFSDTPI
+13 DFPDTPI

-52 SSTKAAAIMLVAAI
+52 SSTKAAAIMLLAAI
-66 IALIVAN
+66 VALVVAN

-84 HTQVSIGIGPF
+84 HTQVSIGIGAF
-95 HGEMSLAHI
+95 HGEMSFAHI

-136 ILPILGAMGG
+136 ILPILGALGG

-220 PDLFWLAAA
+220 PDLLWLGAA

-239 NRMHVYSLVPYVLV
+239 NRMHVYSLVPYILV

-341 KLYPWVYFLVLP
+341 KLYPWVYFLILP

-360 DVAVTGLDLATVT
+360 DVAVTGLDFATVT

-394 LFSFITIKT
+394 LFSFITVKT
-403 KIAKLPEFVT
+403 RIASLPEFVT
-413 WRHMFGASVLGGV
+413 WRHMLGASVLGGV
-426 GFTMAIFVANLAYTD
+426 GFTMAIFVANLAYAD
-441 AMLITEAKLS
+441 ALLITEAKLS
-451 ILVASTVAGIV
+451 ILVASTVAGVI
-462 GFVLLFLQAKADQKR
+462 GFVLLLLQAKADQRR

-482 PEGREIFPGMTV
+482 TIVPDDGNVTHADA
-494 LENMEMGAYTL
+494 EMA
-505 RMSAKEKADKLNE
+505 RDSE
-518 MYELFPRLYERKKQK
+518 ELVDQLGDEELAERVR
-533 AGTLSGGEQQM
+533 A
-544 VAIARGLML
+544 
-553 SPKLLMM
+553 
-560 DEPSL
+560 
-565 GLAPIIVDEVFDII
+565 
-579 SRVNEKANIPVLLVE
+579 
-594 QNAYMA
+594 
-600 LSISHRSYVLE
+600 
-611 NGVIVDEGES
+611 
-621 KKLLASESIRTAYLG
+621 ASEHAAAPGEIKVEIKG
-636 K
+636 E

>member
-1 MTNQHDDTDARE
+1 MTNQHGHDDADKHE

-41 KRLRQLIQFTH
+41 KGLRQLIQFTH
-52 SSTKAAAIMLVAAI
+52 SSTKAAAIMLLAAI
-66 IALIVAN
+66 VALVVAN

-84 HTQVSIGIGPF
+84 HTQVSIGIGAF
-95 HGEMSLAHI
+95 HGEMSFAHI

-136 ILPILGAMGG
+136 ILPILGALGG

-220 PDLFWLAAA
+220 PDLLWLGAA

-239 NRMHVYSLVPYVLV
+239 NRMHVYSLVPYILV

-341 KLYPWVYFLVLP
+341 KLYPWVYFLILP

-360 DVAVTGLDLATVT
+360 DVAVTGLDFATVT

-403 KIAKLPEFVT
+403 KIAQLPEFVT

-426 GFTMAIFVANLAYTD
+426 GFTMAIFVANLAYAD

-482 PEGREIFPGMTV
+482 TV
-494 LENMEMGAYTL
+494 VPDDGNVSHADAEMG
-505 RMSAKEKADKLNE
+505 RDSE
-518 MYELFPRLYERKKQK
+518 EL
-533 AGTLSGGEQQM
+533 
-544 VAIARGLML
+544 V
-553 SPKLLMM
+553 
-560 DEPSL
+560 DSL
-565 GLAPIIVDEVFDII
+565 GDEEL
-579 SRVNEKANIPVLLVE
+579 SERMR
-594 QNAYMA
+594 MA
-600 LSISHRSYVLE
+600 HESATVP
-611 NGVIVDEGES
+611 GEL
-621 KKLLASESIRTAYLG
+621 KIEVKNV
-636 K
+636 

>member
-1 MTNQHDDTDARE
+1 MTNQHGHDDADKHE

-20 IPGPDNP
+20 IPSPDNP

-52 SSTKAAAIMLVAAI
+52 SSTKAAAIMLLAAI
-66 IALIVAN
+66 VALVVAN

-84 HTQVSIGIGPF
+84 HTQVSIGIGAF
-95 HGEMSLAHI
+95 HGEMSFAYI

-110 AVFFLLVGLEIKY
+110 AVFFLRVGLEIKY

-136 ILPILGAMGG
+136 ILPILGALGG

-220 PDLFWLAAA
+220 PDLLWLGAA

-239 NRMHVYSLVPYVLV
+239 NRMHVYSLVPYILV

-341 KLYPWVYFLVLP
+341 KLYPWVYFLILP

-360 DVAVTGLDLATVT
+360 DVAVTGLDFATVT

-394 LFSFITIKT
+394 LFSFITVKT
-403 KIAKLPEFVT
+403 RIASLPEFVT
-413 WRHMFGASVLGGV
+413 WRHMLGAAVLGGV
-426 GFTMAIFVANLAYTD
+426 GFTMAIFVANLAYAD
-441 AMLITEAKLS
+441 AMLVTEAKLS
-451 ILVASTVAGIV
+451 ILVASTVAGVI
-462 GFVLLFLQAKADQKR
+462 GFVLLLLQAKADQRR

-482 PEGREIFPGMTV
+482 TIVPDDGNVTHADA
-494 LENMEMGAYTL
+494 EMA
-505 RMSAKEKADKLNE
+505 RDSE
-518 MYELFPRLYERKKQK
+518 ELVDQLGDEELAERVR
-533 AGTLSGGEQQM
+533 A
-544 VAIARGLML
+544 
-553 SPKLLMM
+553 
-560 DEPSL
+560 
-565 GLAPIIVDEVFDII
+565 
-579 SRVNEKANIPVLLVE
+579 
-594 QNAYMA
+594 
-600 LSISHRSYVLE
+600 
-611 NGVIVDEGES
+611 
-621 KKLLASESIRTAYLG
+621 ASEHAAAPGEIKVEIKG
-636 K
+636 E

>member
-1 MTNQHDDTDARE
+1 MTNQHGHDDADKHE

-52 SSTKAAAIMLVAAI
+52 SSTKAAAIMLLAAI
-66 IALIVAN
+66 VALVVAN

-84 HTQVSIGIGPF
+84 HTQVSIGIGAF
-95 HGEMSLAHI
+95 HGEMSFAHI

-136 ILPILGAMGG
+136 ILPILGALGG

-220 PDLFWLAAA
+220 PDLLWLGAA

-239 NRMHVYSLVPYVLV
+239 NRMHVYSLVPYILV

-341 KLYPWVYFLVLP
+341 KLYPWVYFLILP

-360 DVAVTGLDLATVT
+360 DVAVTGLDFATVT

-394 LFSFITIKT
+394 LFSFITVKT
-403 KIAKLPEFVT
+403 RIASLPEFVT
-413 WRHMFGASVLGGV
+413 WRHMLGASVLGGV
-426 GFTMAIFVANLAYTD
+426 GFTMAIFVANLAYAD
-441 AMLITEAKLS
+441 ALLITEAKLS
-451 ILVASTVAGIV
+451 ILVASTVAGVI
-462 GFVLLFLQAKADQKR
+462 GFVLLLLQAKADQRR

-482 PEGREIFPGMTV
+482 TIVPDDGNVTHADA
-494 LENMEMGAYTL
+494 EMA
-505 RMSAKEKADKLNE
+505 RDSE
-518 MYELFPRLYERKKQK
+518 ELVDQLGDEELAERVR
-533 AGTLSGGEQQM
+533 A
-544 VAIARGLML
+544 
-553 SPKLLMM
+553 
-560 DEPSL
+560 
-565 GLAPIIVDEVFDII
+565 
-579 SRVNEKANIPVLLVE
+579 
-594 QNAYMA
+594 
-600 LSISHRSYVLE
+600 
-611 NGVIVDEGES
+611 
-621 KKLLASESIRTAYLG
+621 ASEHAAAPGEIKVEIKG
-636 K
+636 E

>member
-1 MTNQHDDTDARE
+1 MTNQHGYDDADKHE

-52 SSTKAAAIMLVAAI
+52 SSTKAAAIMLLAAI
-66 IALIVAN
+66 VALVVAN

-84 HTQVSIGIGPF
+84 HTQVSIGIGAF
-95 HGEMSLAHI
+95 HGEMSFAHI

-136 ILPILGAMGG
+136 ILPILGALGG

-220 PDLFWLAAA
+220 PDLLWLGAA

-239 NRMHVYSLVPYVLV
+239 NRMHVYSLVPYILV

-341 KLYPWVYFLVLP
+341 KLYPWVYFLILP

-360 DVAVTGLDLATVT
+360 DVAVTGLDFATVT

-394 LFSFITIKT
+394 LFSFITVKT
-403 KIAKLPEFVT
+403 KIASLPEFVT
-413 WRHMFGASVLGGV
+413 WRHMLGASVLGGV
-426 GFTMAIFVANLAYTD
+426 GFTMAIFVANLAYAD
-441 AMLITEAKLS
+441 ALLITEAKLS
-451 ILVASTVAGIV
+451 ILVASTVAGVI
-462 GFVLLFLQAKADQKR
+462 GFVLLLLQAKADQRR

-482 PEGREIFPGMTV
+482 TIVPDDGNVTHADAEMARDSEGLVDQLGDE
-494 LENMEMGAYTL
+494 
-505 RMSAKEKADKLNE
+505 
-518 MYELFPRLYERKKQK
+518 ELAERVR
-533 AGTLSGGEQQM
+533 A
-544 VAIARGLML
+544 
-553 SPKLLMM
+553 
-560 DEPSL
+560 
-565 GLAPIIVDEVFDII
+565 
-579 SRVNEKANIPVLLVE
+579 
-594 QNAYMA
+594 
-600 LSISHRSYVLE
+600 
-611 NGVIVDEGES
+611 
-621 KKLLASESIRTAYLG
+621 ASEHAAAPGEIKVEIKG
-636 K
+636 E

>member
-1 MTNQHDDTDARE
+1 MTNQHGHDDADKHE

-52 SSTKAAAIMLVAAI
+52 SSTKAAAIMLLAAI
-66 IALIVAN
+66 VALVVAN

-78 PFLEFW
+78 LFLEFW
-84 HTQVSIGIGPF
+84 HTQVSIGIGAF
-95 HGEMSLAHI
+95 HGEMSFAHI

-136 ILPILGAMGG
+136 ILPILGALGG

-220 PDLFWLAAA
+220 PDLLWLGAA

-239 NRMHVYSLVPYVLV
+239 NRMHVYSLVPYILV

-341 KLYPWVYFLVLP
+341 KLYPWVYFLILP

-360 DVAVTGLDLATVT
+360 DVAVTGLDFATVT

-403 KIAKLPEFVT
+403 KIAQLPEFVT

-426 GFTMAIFVANLAYTD
+426 GFTMAIFVANLAYAD

-482 PEGREIFPGMTV
+482 TV
-494 LENMEMGAYTL
+494 VPDDGNVSHADAEMG
-505 RMSAKEKADKLNE
+505 RDSE
-518 MYELFPRLYERKKQK
+518 EL
-533 AGTLSGGEQQM
+533 
-544 VAIARGLML
+544 V
-553 SPKLLMM
+553 
-560 DEPSL
+560 DSL
-565 GLAPIIVDEVFDII
+565 GDEEL
-579 SRVNEKANIPVLLVE
+579 SERMR
-594 QNAYMA
+594 MA
-600 LSISHRSYVLE
+600 HESATVP
-611 NGVIVDEGES
+611 GEL
-621 KKLLASESIRTAYLG
+621 KIEVKNV
-636 K
+636 